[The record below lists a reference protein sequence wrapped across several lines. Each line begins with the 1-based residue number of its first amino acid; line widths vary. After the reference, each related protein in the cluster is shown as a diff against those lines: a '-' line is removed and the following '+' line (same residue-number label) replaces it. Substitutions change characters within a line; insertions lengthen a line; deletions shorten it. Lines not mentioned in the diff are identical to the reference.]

1 MNNKKYSKKLY
12 EVREASDLKDIITQS
27 TSLFA
32 EETAYL
38 VKNRRIGKFVPI
50 TYGKVKQDLDGF
62 GTKLIDM
69 GLKGKKIAVI
79 GESSYYW
86 ILTYFTTVAGVG
98 VIVP

>member
-38 VKNRRIGKFVPI
+38 VKNRRLGMF
-50 TYGKVKQDLDGF
+50 F
-62 GTKLIDM
+62 KL
-69 GLKGKKIAVI
+69 
-79 GESSYYW
+79 SY
-86 ILTYFTTVAGVG
+86 LLL
-98 VIVP
+98 